1 MRLNDIKD
9 KNKRQLEERRIAVL
23 AMEYMI
29 AQLNDESLM
38 DGWLMAGVAD
48 GDIYYGCTD
57 TKEVEDYYIEE
68 GNFRDL
74 LDIFLRAMGRAR
86 TDGGLYCGGV
96 VSKEG

>member
-57 TKEVEDYYIEE
+57 TKEVEDYYIGKATSVTCWIFSFVLWE
-68 GNFRDL
+68 GQ
-74 LDIFLRAMGRAR
+74 
-86 TDGGLYCGGV
+86 GLT
-96 VSKEG
+96 EGFTVAE